1 MEEFNKKIKSA
12 IKGTVRTTRRYIRS
26 LEETTA
32 PERDFSKDDFAYPW
46 LNSVCT
52 SILKEGRAVRKP
64 SYIWGMVHGAHLA
77 RNLGIQA
84 ISVIEFG
91 VAGGNGL
98 VAMESVAE
106 KIEAIF
112 EMRIDVFGFDTGKG
126 LPKPQDY
133 RDMPNLY
140 LEAAF
145 PMDVEKLKK
154 RLKKARLHLGLVKDT
169 VGDFICSGPPP
180 IAFASIDL
188 DYYSSTMEAFKV
200 LEADAA
206 CLLPRVHCYFDDIM
220 GFTNS
225 EFNGERLAIA
235 EFNNAHESRKISP
248 IFGFK
253 HFLPPRHANDEWVE
267 KMYMAHLFEHPMY
280 GQYDGLVRRPF
291 SGGTKLRDGV

>member
-1 MEEFNKKIKSA
+1 MEQINRKIQRA
-12 IKGTVRTTRRYIRS
+12 IKGTVKKTRQYIS
-26 LEETTA
+26 ALENETN
-32 PERDFSKDDFAYPW
+32 EKHDFSRDDFAYPW
-46 LNSVCT
+46 LNSIAM

-64 SYIWGMVHGAHLA
+64 SYVWGIVHGAHLA
-77 RNLGIQA
+77 RNLGIQT

-106 KIEAIF
+106 KIEDIF
-112 EMRIDVFGFDTGKG
+112 NMRVDVYGFDTGKG

-140 LEAAF
+140 LETAF
-145 PMDVEKLKK
+145 PMDVERLKK

-169 VGDFICSGPPP
+169 VGDFIFSGPAP
-180 IAFASIDL
+180 IAFISIDL

-200 LEADAA
+200 LEADAEL
-206 CLLPRVHCYFDDIM
+206 LLPRVHCYFDDIM

-235 EFNNAHESRKISP
+235 EFNHSHETRKISP
-248 IFGFK
+248 IFGLK
-253 HFLPPRHANDEWVE
+253 HFLPPRYANDEWVE
-267 KMYMAHLFEHPMY
+267 EMYMAHIFEHPLY

-291 SGGTKLRDGV
+291 SGGTNLREET